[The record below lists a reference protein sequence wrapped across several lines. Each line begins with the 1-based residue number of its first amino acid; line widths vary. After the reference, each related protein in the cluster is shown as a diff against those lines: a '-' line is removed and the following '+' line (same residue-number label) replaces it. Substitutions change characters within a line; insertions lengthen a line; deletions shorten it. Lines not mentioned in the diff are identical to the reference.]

1 MNSNS
6 GQLPNSVEVV
16 SLSRRYGRRWA
27 LVDVSFNVPRGKSLM
42 IAGRNGSGKS
52 TLLRVL
58 STALRP
64 DGGTARLEGF
74 DLRTRRDDV
83 RRRVAILGHA
93 SYTYDA
99 MTALENLQ
107 LVARMIGKDASRDA
121 LQPLLDEVGLGERWN
136 DNILSFSA
144 GMRKRIAIAR
154 VLLQGADIVM
164 LDEPYGQ
171 LDPPGFRF
179 MDSLFGKLR
188 DRGVT
193 LLIATH
199 QLDRGAALCDL
210 GIVLERGRLQWAG
223 PARDLPRLGGL
234 DPASTPE
241 GAA

>member
-1 MNSNS
+1 MM
-6 GQLPNSVEVV
+6 V
-16 SLSRRYGRRWA
+16 
-27 LVDVSFNVPRGKSLM
+27 
-42 IAGRNGSGKS
+42 AGRNGSGKS

-64 DGGTARLEGF
+64 DGGTARF
-74 DLRTRRDDV
+74 DGLDIRTHRQQV
-83 RRRVAILGHA
+83 RRRVAVLGHA

-107 LVARMIGKDASRDA
+107 LVARLIGKDASRDA
-121 LQPLLDEVGLGERWN
+121 LMPLLEEVGLAERWD

-144 GMRKRIAIAR
+144 GMRKRISIAR
-154 VLLQGADIVM
+154 VLLQGADVVM

-179 MDSLFGKLR
+179 VDALIGKLR
-188 DRGVT
+188 DRGT
-193 LLIATH
+193 TILIATH

-210 GIVLERGRLQWAG
+210 GIVLERGRLQWTG
-223 PARDLPRLGGL
+223 DARDLPTLGGL

-241 GAA
+241 GAS